1 MDLGRLIALNM
12 SEMQPPTGEAE
23 TLEQLL
29 DRVAAGDEKA
39 FGSLYDRTSGLVFGI
54 VRRVVRDPAQSEEV
68 AQEVMV
74 DMWRTARRFDSTRGS
89 AKAWIATI
97 AHRRAVD
104 LVRSVQA
111 SRDRSE
117 AYGRR
122 DAAGAEFDV
131 VSDEVIASSEHSEV
145 RTALAQLTDIQREV
159 IELAYYRSMTYREV
173 ADHLDTPLGTVKTRM
188 RDGMIR
194 LRQALGPA
202 YELPGHG
209 VSE

>member
-1 MDLGRLIALNM
+1 MT
-12 SEMQPPTGEAE
+12 PPNEEAE
-23 TLEQLL
+23 TLEHLL
-29 DRVAAGDEKA
+29 GRVATGDEQA
-39 FGSLYDRTSGLVFGI
+39 FGSLYDRTSSLVLGI

-74 DMWRTARRFDSTRGS
+74 DMWRTAQRFDPERGS

-117 AYGRR
+117 VYGRK
-122 DAAGAEFDV
+122 DAATPEFDV
-131 VSDEVIASSEHSEV
+131 VAEQVISASEHADV
-145 RTALAQLTDIQREV
+145 RTALDVLTTIQREV
-159 IELAYYRSMTYREV
+159 IELAYYGSMTYRQV
-173 ADHLDTPLGTVKTRM
+173 AEHLDTPLGTVKTRM
-188 RDGMIR
+188 RDGMVR
-194 LRQALGPA
+194 LRQALEPA
-202 YELPGHG
+202 PEPPGHG